1 MLGSFVSAATS
12 NSFTEFDLEQVRVY
26 SCTEYYSNLI
36 LLHYQNRGC
45 LQRSHYA
52 IFHWNFQK
60 YLYKSCMLSLTECV
74 WESQND
80 ALWDTHYH
88 AMF

>member
-12 NSFTEFDLEQVRVY
+12 NSFTEFDLEQVCVY
-26 SCTEYYSNLI
+26 SCTEYYSNWI
-36 LLHYQNRGC
+36 LLHHQNRGC
-45 LQRSHYA
+45 LQRSHNA

-60 YLYKSCMLSLTECV
+60 YSYKSCMLSLTECV
-74 WESQND
+74 WEFQND